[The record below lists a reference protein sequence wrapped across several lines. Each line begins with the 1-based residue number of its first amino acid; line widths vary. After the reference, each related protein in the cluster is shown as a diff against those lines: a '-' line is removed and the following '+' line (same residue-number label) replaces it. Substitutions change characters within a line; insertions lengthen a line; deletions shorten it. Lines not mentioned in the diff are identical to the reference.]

1 MAPNGS
7 QRLPTA
13 PYDYKHTL
21 LLFSSSMT
29 PTDFHLLPPREL
41 TPQPNSQA
49 RPFQKQWL
57 KLIEAALPEAPILAA
72 PAHELYTQPI
82 ATFREKVGHPDGR
95 VGGRHGQTKPNQ
107 TKQNKTK
114 PPPFPASTPLPH
126 APQRPPFLTTCRR
139 TTR

>member
-41 TPQPNSQA
+41 TPQPYSQA
-49 RPFQKQWL
+49 SKQL
-57 KLIEAALPEAPILAA
+57 SQLYLAKCISDNRCNELATRYTEGAANLGDVDAQVRRHP
-72 PAHELYTQPI
+72 
-82 ATFREKVGHPDGR
+82 KV
-95 VGGRHGQTKPNQ
+95 NI
-107 TKQNKTK
+107 
-114 PPPFPASTPLPH
+114 
-126 APQRPPFLTTCRR
+126 
-139 TTR
+139 

>member
-41 TPQPNSQA
+41 TRSLLPAPHSLHHDPCPTLPAPHSLHACEIVCKKSYNKAQA
-49 RPFQKQWL
+49 AQFV
-57 KLIEAALPEAPILAA
+57 EAIDQEYRAHWIVDNLP
-72 PAHELYTQPI
+72 
-82 ATFREKVGHPDGR
+82 V
-95 VGGRHGQTKPNQ
+95 
-107 TKQNKTK
+107 
-114 PPPFPASTPLPH
+114 ST
-126 APQRPPFLTTCRR
+126 
-139 TTR
+139 

>member
-41 TPQPNSQA
+41 TPQPYSKA
-49 RPFQKQWL
+49 LRIAYDI
-57 KLIEAALPEAPILAA
+57 IEKKAVSE
-72 PAHELYTQPI
+72 Y
-82 ATFREKVGHPDGR
+82 FRE
-95 VGGRHGQTKPNQ
+95 QNPNQ
-107 TKQNKTK
+107 RGASKK
-114 PPPFPASTPLPH
+114 PITMSDFFMDYFYRRYGSVRWPL
-126 APQRPPFLTTCRR
+126 TWM
-139 TTR
+139 

>member
-41 TPQPNSQA
+41 TPQPYSKVA
-49 RPFQKQWL
+49 VKKVKEAL
-57 KLIEAALPEAPILAA
+57 VEESAKLAELEGRLAETRAADAPPLGFRAGAA
-72 PAHELYTQPI
+72 PA
-82 ATFREKVGHPDGR
+82 
-95 VGGRHGQTKPNQ
+95 
-107 TKQNKTK
+107 
-114 PPPFPASTPLPH
+114 
-126 APQRPPFLTTCRR
+126 
-139 TTR
+139 

>member
-41 TPQPNSQA
+41 TPQPYSKAITDANPTNKKWPHLVAQGDGGASMA
-49 RPFQKQWL
+49 ASETDGEDEGVRA
-57 KLIEAALPEAPILAA
+57 LIIMINIITISIVIIVSIMK
-72 PAHELYTQPI
+72 YTPRKMDI
-82 ATFREKVGHPDGR
+82 RNMT
-95 VGGRHGQTKPNQ
+95 
-107 TKQNKTK
+107 
-114 PPPFPASTPLPH
+114 
-126 APQRPPFLTTCRR
+126 
-139 TTR
+139 

>member
-41 TPQPNSQA
+41 TPQPYSQA
-49 RPFQKQWL
+49 RLDLYVGTVMCLVLFLVVWL
-57 KLIEAALPEAPILAA
+57 IVLIFGCMAAANETDDGGSTEC
-72 PAHELYTQPI
+72 EL
-82 ATFREKVGHPDGR
+82 R
-95 VGGRHGQTKPNQ
+95 
-107 TKQNKTK
+107 
-114 PPPFPASTPLPH
+114 
-126 APQRPPFLTTCRR
+126 
-139 TTR
+139 